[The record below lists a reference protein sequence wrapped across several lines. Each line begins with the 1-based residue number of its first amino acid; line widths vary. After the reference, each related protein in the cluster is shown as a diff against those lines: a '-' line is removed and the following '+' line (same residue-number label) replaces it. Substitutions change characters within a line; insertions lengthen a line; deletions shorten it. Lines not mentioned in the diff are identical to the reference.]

1 LQDKLQLI
9 TIAVILII
17 NNKMK
22 HKLIGKM
29 YGILLELEEEYK
41 EKSIKEDLYT
51 FSRIRCDELF

>member
-1 LQDKLQLI
+1 
-9 TIAVILII
+9 
-17 NNKMK
+17 MK

-51 FSRIRCDELF
+51 FSRIRCDELFWQAFEWLVDDEI